1 MAKAIEHRGP
11 DDSGY
16 WYDSDS
22 HLVFAHQRLSII
34 DLSRAGHQPMTSHD
48 LRFTIVFNGEIYNHR
63 TLRDDLNKTSR
74 SAVHWQGNSD
84 TEVFLTAIECW
95 GIETALSKVEGMFAF
110 ALWDS
115 FEKKLW
121 FARDRFGE
129 KPLYLGLTSSS
140 DTPSLLF
147 SSDLAAITKWP
158 TFKNQL
164 DISSLLQYVRFA
176 SISSPN
182 CIYKGFISLP
192 AGHLL
197 SIPLDGAF
205 PSSLPSPKQWWS
217 ATDVA
222 SAALANPFTDPQL
235 AISSLTNA
243 LEHSVSNQSS
253 ADVPLGTFLSGGI
266 DSSLITALLQSQQ
279 SSPVTTF
286 SIGFEDASF
295 NEAPYARKI
304 SEILGTNHIERYLT
318 ASDALEIIPSIP
330 SLYSEPFADSSQL
343 PTHLVCREA
352 RRAGLTVALTGD
364 GGDELF
370 GGYNRYLLAPI
381 IWSIFKHIPE
391 EFRQFLAA
399 SLRLLSVNAWDFLS
413 RPFPISQFGS
423 KIYKVSDRLRHVN
436 SSFQL
441 YSSLV
446 SLWHQPLSILS
457 PEFSNEFI
465 EHSSPLNTSLP
476 ECFNSSFQAQ
486 MMILDT
492 LNYLPNDILAKVDRA
507 SMAVGFETRAPF
519 LNSTVFDTAWRI
531 PMEMKIKPN
540 FPTALSKNILRNLLS
555 THIPSDLIDRPK
567 SGFGV
572 PISSWLRGPLR
583 EWASDLL
590 SPACLNRHGIFSS
603 QEIHTLW
610 SQHLNNSHDHSEK
623 LWTILMWQAW
633 YLEWQN

>member
-1 MAKAIEHRGP
+1 M
-11 DDSGY
+11 
-16 WYDSDS
+16 
-22 HLVFAHQRLSII
+22 
-34 DLSRAGHQPMTSHD
+34 
-48 LRFTIVFNGEIYNHR
+48 
-63 TLRDDLNKTSR
+63 
-74 SAVHWQGNSD
+74 
-84 TEVFLTAIECW
+84 
-95 GIETALSKVEGMFAF
+95 
-110 ALWDS
+110 
-115 FEKKLW
+115 
-121 FARDRFGE
+121 
-129 KPLYLGLTSSS
+129 
-140 DTPSLLF
+140 F

-446 SLWHQPLSILS
+446 SLWHQPLFFRLNFPMNLLAFLSIKYI
-457 PEFSNEFI
+457 FA
-465 EHSSPLNTSLP
+465 
-476 ECFNSSFQAQ
+476 ECFVHLSAQ

-610 SQHLNNSHDHSEK
+610 SNTLTIATIIVRNYGQYLCGK
-623 LWTILMWQAW
+623 LGI
-633 YLEWQN
+633 